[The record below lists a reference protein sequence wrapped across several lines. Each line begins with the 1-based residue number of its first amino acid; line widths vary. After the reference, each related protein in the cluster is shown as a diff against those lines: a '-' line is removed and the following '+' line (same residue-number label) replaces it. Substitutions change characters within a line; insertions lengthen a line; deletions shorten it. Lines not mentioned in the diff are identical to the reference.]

1 MFQNI
6 SNQYLSFVKQAAD
19 NTIRAN
25 TIAMEG
31 FSSLVG
37 LQLKTLENRM
47 EVASK
52 FVSEVSEVRNLDAAR
67 HVFPK
72 GMNIAKE
79 NVEMLLANGQEIFAI
94 SEKTTQALSQIV
106 KGQFE
111 AANDA
116 VVKNVSKATK
126 R

>member
-19 NTIRAN
+19 NTIKAN

-31 FSSLVG
+31 FSSVVG

-47 EVASK
+47 EVAAK

-79 NVEMLLANGQEIFAI
+79 NMEVMLANGQEIFAI
-94 SEKTTQALSQIV
+94 GEKTTQALSQIV